1 MKCLAAVLMSVFLF
15 GCASGTVLLISP
27 PRNATDVAQ
36 VKIYME
42 APETYEVIGIVEAF
56 SDAGATKNTVQDNA
70 LKELK
75 KQAAII
81 GANGIIINSVDEEQ
95 VTYSLPSSRAGWT
108 GAGGGSAPM
117 SGSKTGIAV
126 SGEAIYVPN

>member
-1 MKCLAAVLMSVFLF
+1 MSVFLF
-15 GCASGTVLLISP
+15 GCASGTVLLTSP

-56 SDAGATKNTVQDNA
+56 SDAGLTKETIQNNA
-70 LKELK
+70 VKELK
-75 KQAAII
+75 KQAAKV
-81 GANGIIINSVDEEQ
+81 GANGVIIKSVDEKKVSYDMPVAGLYGG
-95 VTYSLPSSRAGWT
+95 VTYTR
-108 GAGGGSAPM
+108 
-117 SGSKTGIAV
+117 GSKTGIAV